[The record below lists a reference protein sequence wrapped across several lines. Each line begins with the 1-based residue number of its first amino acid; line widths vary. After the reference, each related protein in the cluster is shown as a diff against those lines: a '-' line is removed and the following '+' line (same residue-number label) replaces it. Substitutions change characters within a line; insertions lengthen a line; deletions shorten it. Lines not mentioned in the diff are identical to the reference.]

1 MSAGKLGLRAVLA
14 AVFGAIALV
23 VFYYVPVSL
32 GAFASRLAGPADA
45 SAVSSLA
52 ASLVGPTLPAL
63 GVAVAVLIF
72 VCFFLRG
79 TNAYGPVL
87 VVLGLAL
94 LAYVYVLFHGGTVY
108 AAVPALSQY
117 SIAGRVVISVAAL
130 MYLFMLP
137 PLLTVVKGAV
147 LTVAKHDASPAPPG

>member
-23 VFYYVPVSL
+23 VFYYVPASL
-32 GAFASRLAGPADA
+32 GTLASRLVGPADTP
-45 SAVSSLA
+45 AVSSLV

-63 GVAVAVLIF
+63 GVAVAVLVF

-79 TNAYGPVL
+79 TKAYGPVL

-108 AAVPALSQY
+108 ATVPTLSQY
-117 SIAGRVVISVAAL
+117 SAAGSVAISMAAL

-147 LTVAKHDASPAPPG
+147 LTAAKPDVSPAPPG